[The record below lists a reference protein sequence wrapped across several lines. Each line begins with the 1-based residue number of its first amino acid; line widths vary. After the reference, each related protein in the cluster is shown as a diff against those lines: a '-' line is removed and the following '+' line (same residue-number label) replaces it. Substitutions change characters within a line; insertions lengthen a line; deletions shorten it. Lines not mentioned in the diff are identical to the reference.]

1 MERVKQ
7 SETVCLNLINEIG
20 RVCILMVMGL
30 FKNEMIQG
38 DRRDHCLVDGGTAAI
53 ILGTL
58 LLLSSSLLLSG
69 TVFATT
75 IYSYVD
81 ERGTPVLTD
90 NFERIPEWYRAK
102 VQVTEQAPKGATD
115 HSAAVRLQQKIAD
128 WAHSQ
133 DGMLGTF
140 TPSISG
146 VTPYQSKV
154 LTFGGIATVVCL
166 LVRLFIRS
174 QVAKFVSLWCLIM
187 VGLIAPALF
196 FTSQDAPLDR
206 LTGQAEKIQ
215 EKQQEHLQ
223 RAL

>member
-1 MERVKQ
+1 
-7 SETVCLNLINEIG
+7 
-20 RVCILMVMGL
+20 MVMGL
-30 FKNEMIQG
+30 FRNEMIPG
-38 DRRDHCLVDGGTAAI
+38 DRRDHFLVDGGTVAI
-53 ILGTL
+53 ILGAL
-58 LLLSSSLLLSG
+58 LLLISSLLLSG
-69 TVFATT
+69 AAFATT

-90 NFERIPEWYRAK
+90 NFERIPERYRAK
-102 VQVTEQAPKGATD
+102 VQVTEQAPKGATN

-146 VTPYQSKV
+146 LTPYQSKV
-154 LTFGGIATVVCL
+154 LTFGGIAAVVCL
-166 LVRLFIRS
+166 LVKLLIRS
-174 QVAKFVSLWCLIM
+174 QVTKFLSLWCLIM
-187 VGLIAPALF
+187 LGLTVPVLF

-206 LTGQAEKIQ
+206 LTGQAGKIQ

>member
-1 MERVKQ
+1 
-7 SETVCLNLINEIG
+7 
-20 RVCILMVMGL
+20 MVMGPL
-30 FKNEMIQG
+30 RNEMIPG
-38 DRRDHCLVDGGTAAI
+38 DRRDHFLVDGGTAAI
-53 ILGTL
+53 FFGTL
-58 LLLSSSLLLSG
+58 LLLISSLLLSG

-90 NFERIPEWYRAK
+90 NFERIPERYRAN
-102 VQVTEQAPKGATD
+102 VRVTEQAPKGATD

-146 VTPYQSKV
+146 LTPYQSKV
-154 LTFGGIATVVCL
+154 LTFGGIAAVICL
-166 LVRLFIRS
+166 LARVFGRNQVIR
-174 QVAKFVSLWCLIM
+174 FLSLWCLIM

-196 FTSQDAPLDR
+196 FTSRDAPLDR

-215 EKQQEHLQ
+215 DKQQEHLQ
-223 RAL
+223 RVL

>member
-1 MERVKQ
+1 
-7 SETVCLNLINEIG
+7 
-20 RVCILMVMGL
+20 
-30 FKNEMIQG
+30 
-38 DRRDHCLVDGGTAAI
+38 DRRDHFLVDGGTVAI
-53 ILGTL
+53 ILGAL
-58 LLLSSSLLLSG
+58 LLLISSLLLSG
-69 TVFATT
+69 AAFATT

-81 ERGTPVLTD
+81 EGGTPVLTD
-90 NFERIPEWYRAK
+90 NFERIPERYRAK

-146 VTPYQSKV
+146 LTPYQSKV
-154 LTFGGIATVVCL
+154 LTFGGIAAVVCL
-166 LVRLFIRS
+166 LVKLLIRS
-174 QVAKFVSLWCLIM
+174 QVTKFLSLWCLIM
-187 VGLIAPALF
+187 LGLTVPVLF

-206 LTGQAEKIQ
+206 LTGQAGKIQ

>member
-1 MERVKQ
+1 
-7 SETVCLNLINEIG
+7 
-20 RVCILMVMGL
+20 MVMGL
-30 FKNEMIQG
+30 FRNEMIPG
-38 DRRDHCLVDGGTAAI
+38 DRRDHFLVDGGTVAI
-53 ILGTL
+53 ILGAL
-58 LLLSSSLLLSG
+58 LLLISSLLLSG
-69 TVFATT
+69 AAFATT

-81 ERGTPVLTD
+81 EGGTPVLTD
-90 NFERIPEWYRAK
+90 NFERIPERYRAK

-146 VTPYQSKV
+146 LTPYQSKV
-154 LTFGGIATVVCL
+154 LTFGGIAAVVCL
-166 LVRLFIRS
+166 LVKLLIRS
-174 QVAKFVSLWCLIM
+174 QVTKFLSLWCLIM
-187 VGLIAPALF
+187 LGLTVPVLF

-206 LTGQAEKIQ
+206 LTGQAGKIQ